1 MFRWPACHQGL
12 ISAPDVVL
20 CDLAIPGLSG
30 LDVMKRV
37 TEMGL
42 KTRFVVLSMYHDHAW
57 VQQAI
62 EAGASGYV
70 LKVQV
75 SKM

>member
-1 MFRWPACHQGL
+1 MWCSVDP
-12 ISAPDVVL
+12 
-20 CDLAIPGLSG
+20 AIPGLSG
-30 LDVMKRV
+30 LDVMKLCV

-57 VQQAI
+57 VQRRSKPERLAMCSR
-62 EAGASGYV
+62 A
-70 LKVQV
+70 QV